1 MMKKTIPPERLNEIE
16 RRILKA
22 QAPADFV
29 PDLAKEWKRSTRMVW
44 TYVARVR
51 ARLAARAKAQ
61 DPEADRE
68 MIRQMLL
75 HAYSVAERGNDR
87 GPDTRGMVAAAK
99 VLGDLTGA
107 SAPVKVDVTSGG
119 APFQI
124 YLPHEDGEPP
134 QR

>member
-1 MMKKTIPPERLNEIE
+1 MTKKTIPPERLNEIE

-22 QAPADFV
+22 EAPADFV

-75 HAYSVAERGNDR
+75 HAYKVAEAGNER

-107 SAPVKVDVTSGG
+107 AAPVKVDVTSAGK
-119 APFQI
+119 PFAL
-124 YLPHEDGEPP
+124 YLPHEDGDPP
-134 QR
+134 K